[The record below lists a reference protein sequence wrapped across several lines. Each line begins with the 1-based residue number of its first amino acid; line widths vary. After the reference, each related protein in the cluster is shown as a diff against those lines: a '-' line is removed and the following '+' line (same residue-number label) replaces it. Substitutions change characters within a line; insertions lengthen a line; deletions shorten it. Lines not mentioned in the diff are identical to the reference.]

1 MEKRKIDESNR
12 NVKESM
18 KRKETPDPPS
28 KRTPTAP
35 LGSLLPVDLVE
46 DDRFAAAAVKQ
57 ALGTSREFQLR
68 NHYTDAE
75 SAIKNIPKDPPR
87 LVIHDIRLPGIDGI
101 ESIQRLRAAVPDLK
115 IVMWTV
121 FEDEAAI
128 VSAIEAGATGYLL
141 KETEPE
147 LLLAELKVMDLGG
160 SPLTPRV
167 ADLILRRHR
176 PKEVPDL
183 LTERELEVLTYIA
196 VGMKYAD
203 AAKELDVS
211 LHTVRRHI
219 ENIYRKLN
227 VHSRG
232 AAVAKGRRF
241 GLLQ

>member
-1 MEKRKIDESNR
+1 
-12 NVKESM
+12 M
-18 KRKETPDPPS
+18 KDKTRDTRRET
-28 KRTPTAP
+28 K
-35 LGSLLPVDLVE
+35 LGELPAVDLVE
-46 DDRFAAAAVKQ
+46 DDGVAADLIRRTLAD
-57 ALGTSREFQLR
+57 SSDFQFR
-68 NHYTDAE
+68 NHYSDAE
-75 SAIKNIPKDPPR
+75 SAIRNIPKDPPR
-87 LVIHDIRLPGIDGI
+87 LLIHDIRLPGIDGI
-101 ESIQRLRAAVPDLK
+101 ESIQKLRAAVPDLK

-141 KETEPE
+141 KETEPT

-176 PKEVPDL
+176 PRDATADL
-183 LTERELEVLTYIA
+183 LTERELEVLTCIA

-203 AAKELDVS
+203 VARELDVS

-241 GLLQ
+241 GLLR

>member
-1 MEKRKIDESNR
+1 
-12 NVKESM
+12 M
-18 KRKETPDPPS
+18 KRKHTEDTPRPGS
-28 KRTPTAP
+28 AP
-35 LGSLLPVDLVE
+35 LGSLPPVDLVE
-46 DDRFAAAAVKQ
+46 DDAVAAAAVKE
-57 ALGTSREFQLR
+57 ALGASTGFRFR

-75 SAIKNIPKDPPR
+75 SAIENIPKDPPR

-101 ESIQRLRAAVPDLK
+101 ESIQKLRLAVPDLK

-128 VSAIEAGATGYLL
+128 VAAIEAGATGYLL
-141 KETEPE
+141 KETDPE

-176 PKEVPDL
+176 PREVPDL

-196 VGMKYAD
+196 VGMKYVDVAR
-203 AAKELDVS
+203 ELNVS